1 MDVLTPIKSL
11 FENIACWNSVCW
23 DQLSLSASLQTAR
36 ATCSA
41 PRPIRSGKGSQ
52 RRINENH
59 GFNSADTSV
68 NTKTFVHEYS
78 SIAVDEAATGNS
90 SSGTPSP
97 VLKNDGL
104 DVL

>member
-1 MDVLTPIKSL
+1 M
-11 FENIACWNSVCW
+11 
-23 DQLSLSASLQTAR
+23 SASLQTAR

-59 GFNSADTSV
+59 WFNSADTSV

-78 SIAVDEAATGNS
+78 SIAVDEAATSNS
-90 SSGTPSP
+90 SSGTQSA
-97 VLKNDGL
+97 VLKNDEL
-104 DVL
+104 DVLSDFDADIQQLSKNKVDPPKS